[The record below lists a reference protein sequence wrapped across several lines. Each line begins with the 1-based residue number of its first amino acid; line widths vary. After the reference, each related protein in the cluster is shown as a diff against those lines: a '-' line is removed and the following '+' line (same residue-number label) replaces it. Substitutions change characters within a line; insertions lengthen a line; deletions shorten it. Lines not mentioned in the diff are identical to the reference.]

1 MATPIPATFIVEPS
15 NDEEP
20 LLLTPDQIRQS
31 FPAVMNVLFSYF
43 PCQALHAVVRLK
55 VPDAIGSGC
64 RTVEDI
70 VRRIKEME
78 ADEATTNGEGNIRT
92 EALYRC
98 LRLLATR
105 GFFEESV
112 DPEGG
117 SPMYRLT
124 PMGALLQ
131 TRASGDGKV
140 AQPSL
145 ASGVLH
151 NMGAPMWTA
160 WLNLD
165 AFVVGRTNVSP
176 WEATHGMP
184 IFDFYLQRENEESFV
199 QFNEFMSALSGT
211 NNAVL
216 TTVVPWAEY
225 EGKRVVDVGGGFGTI
240 AHAVKKSFP
249 KIDMYSLDMP
259 EVVKQAR
266 ATFQAPPE
274 GEVRLVGGDMF
285 DSSTYPESISAVLL
299 KHILHDWDDEH
310 CRKILMACHDALP
323 QDGKVLVVDSILPNP
338 GEKTDSMSIQY
349 HADVL
354 MMLFTGKERTKRQW
368 SELAASAG
376 FKVESFK
383 TESPLPYLMLTTL
396 VKS

>member
-1 MATPIPATFIVEPS
+1 MTTSPTSITEPS
-15 NDEEP
+15 RVVEP
-20 LLLTPDQIRQS
+20 LLLTQEQVRQS
-31 FPAVMNVLFSYF
+31 FPAVLTFLFSYF

-64 RTVEDI
+64 FTVEDI
-70 VRRIKEME
+70 VRRVVEME
-78 ADEATTNGEGNIRT
+78 GDASPDSTGKIRSD
-92 EALYRC
+92 ALYRC
-98 LRLLATR
+98 LRLLATC

-112 DPEGG
+112 DPAGG

-131 TRASGDGKV
+131 TKVSGDGKV

-151 NMGAPMWTA
+151 NMGAPMWKA

-165 AFVVGRTNVSP
+165 SFVMGESSVSP

-184 IFDFYLQRENEESFV
+184 IFDFYLQPENEESFGK
-199 QFNEFMSALSGT
+199 FNEFMSVLSGT
-211 NNAVL
+211 NQAVL
-216 TTVVPWAEY
+216 TQVVPWEEY
-225 EGKRVVDVGGGFGTI
+225 EEKRVVDVGGGFGTI
-240 AHAVKKSFP
+240 AHAVKTSFP

-259 EVVKQAR
+259 SVVEQAR
-266 ATFQAPPE
+266 AMGQAPPDN
-274 GEVRLVGGDMF
+274 EVALVGGDMF
-285 DSSTYPESISAVLL
+285 DASTYPENISAVLL

-310 CRKILMACHDALP
+310 CRKVLAACHEALP
-323 QDGKVLVVDSILPNP
+323 EDGKVLVVDSILPNP

-376 FKVESFK
+376 FKVESFN
-383 TESPLPYLMLTTL
+383 TGSPLPYLMVTAL
-396 VKS
+396 VKA